1 MEIDFLNLLSKFFGF
16 IHKWILK
23 KKKFTGKLRIST
35 VNQMEFMPFDTQNK
49 SDQCFIPANQMP
61 QFQCFVGG
69 MN

>member
-1 MEIDFLNLLSKFFGF
+1 MIFWIFNQNSSVSFINGF
-16 IHKWILK
+16 LK
-23 KKKFTGKLRIST
+23 KIFTGKLRTST

>member
-1 MEIDFLNLLSKFFGF
+1 MNSF
-16 IHKWILK
+16 K

-69 MN
+69 MNQIQISYG

>member
-1 MEIDFLNLLSKFFGF
+1 
-16 IHKWILK
+16 
-23 KKKFTGKLRIST
+23 